1 MTRWCISPSYLNGYA
16 PLFSSCAMDPGPRI
30 VTCYTYGL
38 EAGYSYSCPDSGF
51 GLLFI
56 LCTIVSMS
64 SIMGLFLL
72 FKQIMIETLTL
83 QCTYLQLLKMNFS

>member
-1 MTRWCISPSYLNGYA
+1 MVWRLDIAIHALTRAWVI
-16 PLFSSCAMDPGPRI
+16 
-30 VTCYTYGL
+30 
-38 EAGYSYSCPDSGF
+38 

-83 QCTYLQLLKMNFS
+83 QCTYLRLLKMNFS

>member
-51 GLLFI
+51 GDRSVI
-56 LCTIVSMS
+56 YIVYYS
-64 SIMGLFLL
+64 
-72 FKQIMIETLTL
+72 KHV
-83 QCTYLQLLKMNFS
+83 